1 MSTSISDFYNSWFK
15 LIKTETPE
23 VKEPVK
29 ISQEELDKLDSLK
42 ERNEEYIDYLK
53 VLISEDK
60 IRLIGISDPD
70 LNENQIDVTYKLDI
84 YYHNPTAS

>member
-23 VKEPVK
+23 VKERVK

-42 ERNEEYIDYLK
+42 ERNEEFINYLK

-60 IRLIGISDPD
+60 VRLIDISSPD
-70 LNENQIDVTYKLDI
+70 LNEKQIDVTFKLE
-84 YYHNPTAS
+84 YLLA